1 MWNTQK
7 IKESLGSN
15 RSWPTGSDS
24 QFSLSLFDY
33 ESKIGIGRDG
43 QNNIVLVLPGQA
55 DVLAFNTEGA
65 IFEPWTQVHWIEEN
79 LDISQVSTLKCLF
92 DNSSEEHLAAV
103 SAVFMGIIDLQLEFG
118 HCGNAIWEMKA
129 LFESKFQKTI
139 DRNIIVGLIG
149 ELLVI
154 QSSSNLQ
161 RVVEAWHSRVDDSFD
176 FSSENARI
184 EVKTSTNP
192 GREHHF
198 SSTQI
203 NDNAVFKVFVASVI
217 LYQVEIGNTL
227 EELFL
232 EISRDLDTDSREKF
246 TNSVI
251 KILGSTPNLAAEIN
265 FDRSASMLSIRYF
278 SDSQIPQPTIN
289 PGVISMNWSASLVG
303 VNSLNIVIDKLLFS
317 D

>member
-24 QFSLSLFDY
+24 QFSLSFFDY

-129 LFESKFQKTI
+129 LFESKFQK
-139 DRNIIVGLIG
+139 
-149 ELLVI
+149 
-154 QSSSNLQ
+154 
-161 RVVEAWHSRVDDSFD
+161 
-176 FSSENARI
+176 
-184 EVKTSTNP
+184 P
-192 GREHHF
+192 
-198 SSTQI
+198 
-203 NDNAVFKVFVASVI
+203 
-217 LYQVEIGNTL
+217 
-227 EELFL
+227 
-232 EISRDLDTDSREKF
+232 
-246 TNSVI
+246 
-251 KILGSTPNLAAEIN
+251 
-265 FDRSASMLSIRYF
+265 
-278 SDSQIPQPTIN
+278 
-289 PGVISMNWSASLVG
+289 
-303 VNSLNIVIDKLLFS
+303 
-317 D
+317 